1 MNFDSWFCEWAE
13 EVEVTR
19 TYRKI
24 KQFLCIK
31 IEQWNSS
38 QSHEDSPFFLI
49 LSLIKKCCLWL
60 LMKSSNV

>member
-1 MNFDSWFCEWAE
+1 MNFDSWFYKWAE
-13 EVEVTR
+13 GVKVTR

-38 QSHEDSPFFLI
+38 QSHGDSPFFLI
-49 LSLIKKCCLWL
+49 LSLIK
-60 LMKSSNV
+60 NFFFGF

>member
-38 QSHEDSPFFLI
+38 QSHGDSPFFFNF
-49 LSLIKKCCLWL
+49 KF
-60 LMKSSNV
+60 N

>member
-1 MNFDSWFCEWAE
+1 M
-13 EVEVTR
+13 TR

-38 QSHEDSPFFLI
+38 QSHGDSPFFFNFKLNKKI
-49 LSLIKKCCLWL
+49 LSLA
-60 LMKSSNV
+60 SNEVL

>member
-1 MNFDSWFCEWAE
+1 MNFDSWFYEWAE
-13 EVEVTR
+13 GVKVTR

-38 QSHEDSPFFLI
+38 QSHGDSPFFLI
-49 LSLIKKCCLWL
+49 KLNLKMLSLA
-60 LMKSSNV
+60 SNEVL